1 MANKP
6 IKAKINVTK
15 ILKEH
20 LFKGEKGTYLNLV
33 IWPCKDGV
41 DQYGNTHSIQQDIP
55 KEVREQ
61 GVKAPYIGEMRI
73 ESTISHAPTTAT
85 EAAPEYDGGG
95 SDVPF

>member
-20 LFKGEKGTYLNLV
+20 MFKGEKGVYLNMV
-33 IWPCKDGV
+33 IWPVKDGV

-55 KEVREQ
+55 KEARES

-73 ESTISHAPTTAT
+73 ESGLSHSTAPAKQ
-85 EAAPEYDGGG
+85 AAPETEAVD
-95 SDVPF
+95 DQVPF